1 MTLTVPRAQL
11 FSLSASNVAY
21 NRYLLG
27 AQFFYI
33 PPMQK
38 KAGEGEGDAVV
49 WERYSDLLIG
59 WIIKVVLDH
68 VGIGEECL
76 ILPLIILFPCV
87 VSRN

>member
-1 MTLTVPRAQL
+1 VL
-11 FSLSASNVAY
+11 N
-21 NRYLLG
+21 
-27 AQFFYI
+27 FFYI

-38 KAGEGEGDAVV
+38 EAGEREGDAVV
-49 WERYSDLLIG
+49 WERYSHLLIG

-87 VSRN
+87 VSQNLKFSI